1 MKNDNRGFT
10 LIELVICMVIFSIVV
25 ISVFGFMLASS
36 RSYSTITNRLNL
48 ELDSQLAMNQ
58 MENYILDCN
67 TNLYFIADADTDT
80 LFLIDKGSIDTKY
93 DVHIFQ
99 FTNSEINYGYGKDT
113 ATLSDGTYRIPPSTS
128 VTALLA
134 ENVTEFTVSYFR
146 ADGTEITTAD
156 GPRAASAVITMTMTR
171 NSVPFSATKT
181 IALRNKPTISIVQ
194 TS

>member
-10 LIELVICMVIFSIVV
+10 LIELVISMVIFSIVV
-25 ISVFGFMLASS
+25 ISVFGFMLAGS

-58 MENYILDCN
+58 MENYIMDCN
-67 TNLYFIADADTDT
+67 TNLYFNTNTDT
-80 LFLIDKGSIDTKY
+80 LFLINKGSSDTTY

-99 FTNSEINYGYGKDT
+99 FTDGNINYGFGEDD
-113 ATLSDGTYRIPPSTS
+113 ATLNSGTYSSSAP
-128 VTALLA
+128 VAADLLA
-134 ENVTEFTVSYFR
+134 ENVTEFSVSYFR
-146 ADGTEITTAD
+146 ADGTEITIAD
-156 GPRAASAVITMTMTR
+156 GPSAASAVITMTLTR
-171 NSVPFSATKT
+171 NSVAYSATKT